1 MFNVNILW
9 SKESY
14 KILCMLWLQD
24 NKYNWKFL
32 YPNINSDV
40 GIVTSLSSF
49 IPFVP
54 PFLNLSS
61 LLSFIFL
68 SFLFSTMPIY
78 KASCGSV
85 GKESACNVGDP
96 GSIPWSGRSSG
107 EGNGNPLQLPGEFHG
122 QRSLVGCS
130 PWGHKDLVVIEWLT
144 QTYIRTEKSWG
155 LKKKIA
161 VILMICC
168 KLTES
173 GAVLQMLTWILTT
186 MINIKEGICN
196 AKREVDIHV

>member
-1 MFNVNILW
+1 MFNVNILL

-14 KILCMLWLQD
+14 KILCMLWLHD